1 MVRRMALVC
10 VVRAREGQW
19 TGTRWCGRRW
29 PQTGGPGAMAWNPAN
44 DEKFKAERFPPFEGL
59 ASLVRVR
66 PGLAFERQ
74 AIEQVSGRWD
84 LVFSNAAI
92 Q

>member
-1 MVRRMALVC
+1 
-10 VVRAREGQW
+10 
-19 TGTRWCGRRW
+19 
-29 PQTGGPGAMAWNPAN
+29 MAWNPAN
-44 DEKFKAERFPPFEGL
+44 YEKFKVERFPPFEGL

-92 Q
+92 QWVKDHEWLMPRLMSSMVRIWPSPEG